1 MLRGSDVP
9 LEGTPH
15 SPDAISRSRD
25 AGCFWRVDAWLWTE
39 RRLAILTHA
48 TSTLLLAVAAAGYV
62 AAVVLFLLGVN
73 RLADVFICL
82 SSLLVFTRFALDRR
96 RRLLDKGGTST

>member
-1 MLRGSDVP
+1 MQAASGEWTRGCGPRES
-9 LEGTPH
+9 
-15 SPDAISRSRD
+15 
-25 AGCFWRVDAWLWTE
+25 WL
-39 RRLAILTHA
+39 ILTHA

-82 SSLLVFTRFALDRR
+82 SSLLVFTRFAFDRR